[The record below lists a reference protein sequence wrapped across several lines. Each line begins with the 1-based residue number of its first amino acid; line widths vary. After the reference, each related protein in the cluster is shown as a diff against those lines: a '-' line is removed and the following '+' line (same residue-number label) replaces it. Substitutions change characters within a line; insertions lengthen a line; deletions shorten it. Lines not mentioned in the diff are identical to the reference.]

1 MQIQLKSNDLVP
13 ATTKKDSSSLSENKS
28 DENKVDSPLDPLS
41 SRTTLRSVNNQDF
54 NDPLSPRLKETI
66 LDPLSALSLIAS
78 PVATSPS
85 TSISPMSTLPSGK
98 GPKSNGKEVQKTPQ
112 KVKIDYDDPWL
123 LKKQDI
129 LKNYVYKGDIT
140 LSSSAINDFQGSGV
154 EDGSEQRF
162 LDLYTQRLAAL
173 EKRNVTD
180 DKVKLTQ
187 MEYESNVKRLSAD
200 LDKAWKADDRV
211 GSLKLAIQIAK
222 LLGDS
227 SVPQFYPTIF
237 VMISNELDRFG
248 KMVFQRLRNKAE
260 ETVIEQNGKNATGA
274 VFPEDFK
281 SDQVPALAREICRNW
296 FYKIAC
302 VREVVPRIFIEMSLI
317 RCYKFMPDVDYAQV
331 LTRLVSMMRGIGD
344 PLVSLYARLYLSVVG
359 RDVCPT
365 EEFNTCR
372 KTLLHDV
379 IFSFKHY
386 RQSGL
391 MDKLSEKYKMTPSEY
406 YRLMCPALDWLIE
419 GVGKNAS
426 KEVFQEVLAQYRD
439 HCGDSLVL
447 RYIID
452 HFSIYLYSHAMA
464 GMISLIKA
472 ATLTH
477 FAQVE
482 LYTAL
487 GKQMLVFFPVSDPQQ
502 KLSMLNEIWRIV
514 SKTEDLNQYIRCCAV
529 WIEVI
534 QRYYSQREVTVL
546 LTDLTSKLEA
556 LTNETLPES
565 IQKQVE
571 GMLISLL
578 QDTEAG
584 LSSLLF
590 ASESLVKIL
599 DRFVLTRK
607 VSVCKEIMGAFRHHP
622 ATNDAVLINTLFSLC
637 RILHDSVDTL
647 SPDSE
652 RQQVAALLTVFIRK
666 VDFGRDLEQQLN
678 IFTECRALFCN
689 LDAIKD
695 TLVMSV
701 CELGMKVIKLTKGKL
716 SKKTSSFAK
725 SCLAFCFITIP
736 SIKDIFRKLDLLLLC
751 AQVALTVQCLP
762 QSDAFL
768 KAAVALLPEVPM
780 LDDRVSTENRIMTFL
795 YQFMSF
801 LVVVPGHPENGPFH
815 ILKLLLLAIPEYP
828 WQANTGNQAR
838 VYVCLIN
845 LLCALAQPKLPY
857 HACQVESNDALY
869 TGSEVYSRELGEL
882 LAQCIDKAIR
892 LITGL
897 GDKADIQAQL
907 NQARTC
913 LDLANSVACRFGMNV
928 ETVGGSTC
936 ACEFG
941 ISMKSAPDEL
951 LRLMNAAAHYKPVH
965 TAQDSKYYQ
974 NTVELVRSLLKENKS
989 ESISQRLASWEP

>member
-1 MQIQLKSNDLVP
+1 MASPKS
-13 ATTKKDSSSLSENKS
+13 
-28 DENKVDSPLDPLS
+28 
-41 SRTTLRSVNNQDF
+41 NNQDF

-66 LDPLSALSLIAS
+66 IDPLSALSLTAS
-78 PVATSPS
+78 PIANNPPATVVIPSPAKDI
-85 TSISPMSTLPSGK
+85 TSKGAKSVGK
-98 GPKSNGKEVQKTPQ
+98 DAQKTV
-112 KVKIDYDDPWL
+112 KKEKIDYDDPWL

-140 LSSSAINDFQGSGV
+140 MSSSAINDFQGSGV

-187 MEYESNVKRLSAD
+187 MEYENNVKRLSAE
-200 LDKAWKADDRV
+200 LDQAWKNDDRV

-222 LLGDS
+222 LLSDS

-260 ETVIEQNGKNATGA
+260 EALAEQSGGSPAGSPAKTTTTTTSL
-274 VFPEDFK
+274 FPEDFR

-317 RCYKFMPDVDYAQV
+317 RCYKFLPDVDYTQV

-372 KTLLHDV
+372 KTLVHDV

-386 RQSGL
+386 RQSGFVA
-391 MDKLSEKYKMTPSEY
+391 KLSEKYNMTPSEY

-439 HCGDSLVL
+439 HCADSIVL

-464 GMISLIKA
+464 GMISLIKS

-502 KLSMLNEIWRIV
+502 KLAMLNEIWRIV
-514 SKTEDLNQYIRCCAV
+514 SKTEDLQQYIRCCTV

-534 QRYYSQREVTVL
+534 QRYYSQREVMIL

-556 LTNETLPES
+556 LTKETLPES

-599 DRFVLTRK
+599 DRFVLSRK
-607 VSVCKEIMGAFRHHP
+607 VSVCKEIMGAFRQHP

-647 SPDSE
+647 SPESE

-716 SKKTSSFAK
+716 SKKTGSFAK

-751 AQVALTVQCLP
+751 AQVALAVQCLP

-780 LDDRVSTENRIMTFL
+780 VDDRVSTESRVMTFL

-815 ILKLLLLAIPEYP
+815 ILKLLLDAIPEYP

-869 TGSEVYSRELGEL
+869 SGSETYARELGEL

-897 GDKADIQAQL
+897 GDKADIQARL

-913 LDLANSVACRFGMNV
+913 LDLANSVACRFSMSTEV
-928 ETVGGSTC
+928 VGGSSC

-965 TAQDSKYYQ
+965 TAQDTKYYQ
-974 NTVELVRSLLKENKS
+974 NTVELVRAVLKENKS
-989 ESISQRLASWEP
+989 DSINQRLAAWEP